1 VSEHGT
7 AKWLLLAQPDPA
19 NKSDQRSVRHEAALL
34 PAAVTVDEAPESVCV
49 SDGNDQARFTQLF

>member
-1 VSEHGT
+1 MSKHGT

-19 NKSDQRSVRHEAALL
+19 NKSDQRSVRNEAALL
-34 PAAVTVDEAPESVCV
+34 PAADAAPESVCV